1 MSFKENFKETDII
14 NVVIAGTAGQGVITL
29 KRLIEFASQKAG
41 VERNFGSEMHG
52 LAQREGAI
60 TSHTRY
66 QKKVFKDERKNLQSS
81 LICYGD
87 ADLYICFEPVEALR
101 RGIFASNKTT
111 FVLNKR
117 TIPGIMIT
125 AGLEE
130 YPSIDKIQEI
140 LYGYSDNVYFLNAT
154 ELSLIEFNQ
163 NQQVNLI
170 MLGFAVATGKLPFIE
185 IEHYEVV
192 IKEWLRDPEIN
203 IKALHLGLEEGKKII
218 RILQKRS

>member
-1 MSFKENFKETDII
+1 MNFKETDII
-14 NVVIAGTAGQGVITL
+14 NIVIAGTAGQGVITL

-66 QKKVFKDERKNLQSS
+66 QKKLFEDERKNLHSS
-81 LICYGD
+81 LICHGD

-111 FVLNKR
+111 FVLNER

-125 AGLEE
+125 AGFEQ
-130 YPSIDKIQEI
+130 YPSLEKIKEI
-140 LYGYSDNVYFLNAT
+140 LNGYSEEVYFMNAT
-154 ELSLIEFNQ
+154 QLSLDNFNQ

-170 MLGFAVATGKLPFIE
+170 MLGFAVATEKIPFIE
-185 IEHYEVV
+185 IEHYEEV
-192 IKEWLRDPEIN
+192 IKEWLREPDVN
-203 IKALHLGLEEGKKII
+203 IKALHLGIKEGT
-218 RILQKRS
+218 RILSQKE

>member
-1 MSFKENFKETDII
+1 MSFKETDIVNI
-14 NVVIAGTAGQGVITL
+14 VIAGTAGQGVITL

-66 QKKVFKDERKNLQSS
+66 QKKVFKNERKNLHSS

-101 RGIFASNKTT
+101 RGIFASKKTT
-111 FVLNKR
+111 FVLNER

-125 AGLEE
+125 AGFEQ
-130 YPSIDKIQEI
+130 YPSLEKIIET
-140 LYGYSDNVYFLNAT
+140 LNGYSEEVYYMNAT
-154 ELSLIEFNQ
+154 QVSIDHFNQ

-170 MLGFAVATGKLPFIE
+170 MLGFAIATGKIPFIDVK
-185 IEHYEVV
+185 HYEEV
-192 IKEWLRDPEIN
+192 IKEWLRDPDTN
-203 IKALHLGLEEGKKII
+203 IKALQLGITEGYKII
-218 RILQKRS
+218 NQK

>member
-1 MSFKENFKETDII
+1 MSFKETDII

-29 KRLIEFASQKAG
+29 KRLIEFASQKAD

-66 QKKVFKDERKNLQSS
+66 QKKIFEDERKNLHSS

-111 FVLNKR
+111 FVLNER

-125 AGLEE
+125 ADFER
-130 YPSIDKIQEI
+130 YPSFEKILET
-140 LYGYSDNVYFLNAT
+140 LNGYSEEVYFMNAT
-154 ELSLIEFNQ
+154 QLSLDHFNQ

-170 MLGFAVATGKLPFIE
+170 MLGFAVATGKIPFIK
-185 IEHYEVV
+185 IEHYEEV
-192 IKEWLRDPEIN
+192 IREWLRDPETN
-203 IKALHLGLEEGKKII
+203 IKALHLGIEEGKKVI
-218 RILQKRS
+218 KKN

>member
-1 MSFKENFKETDII
+1 VSFRETDII
-14 NVVIAGTAGQGVITL
+14 NIVIAGTAGQGVITL

-66 QKKVFKDERKNLQSS
+66 QKKVFEDERKNLHSS

-111 FVLNKR
+111 FVLNER

-125 AGLEE
+125 ADFEE
-130 YPSIDKIQEI
+130 YPSLDKILEI
-140 LYGYSDNVYFLNAT
+140 LNGYSKQVYVMNAT
-154 ELSLIEFNQ
+154 KLSLDHFDQ

-170 MLGFAVATGKLPFIE
+170 MLGFAVATGKIPFIK
-185 IEHYEVV
+185 IEHYEEV
-192 IKEWLRDPEIN
+192 IREWLRDPERN
-203 IKALHLGLEEGKKII
+203 IKALHLGIEEGKKI
-218 RILQKRS
+218 LNKT